1 MFVATVYDDGHKAQA
16 IEQFGDENELTVV
29 RKAMHV
35 VKYLRNCGKAAVGRY
50 TFRLEK
56 VEGSV

>member
-1 MFVATVYDDGHKAQA
+1 MFVATVYDDGRRGEA

-29 RKAMHV
+29 RKAINAV
-35 VKYLRNCGKAAVGRY
+35 RYLRHCGKAALGRY

-56 VEGSV
+56 LKD